1 MLTGGR
7 VGWFGRARETVAGF
21 FNPGIAGW
29 LFILFFFVLYF
40 ILSLIPLRI
49 GKLFVEPILWL
60 YEPRDYSVGLSLTGS
75 VIPAIVAIAL
85 AWLLHKRRHRAIPTI
100 MANKWFWAFV
110 IIYVVIITALP
121 IISPI
126 ATAVILRLN
135 LAALILAVPLIIIA
149 VFDLARDVNEGGYW
163 VAAEAYIALFISLI
177 LSDSITALMAGI
189 ATETMHLFTKASLVI
204 GGYGIMDGLVL
215 IPTEPAIAVLITIAM
230 IRRLRSA

>member
-1 MLTGGR
+1 
-7 VGWFGRARETVAGF
+7 
-21 FNPGIAGW
+21 
-29 LFILFFFVLYF
+29 
-40 ILSLIPLRI
+40 
-49 GKLFVEPILWL
+49 
-60 YEPRDYSVGLSLTGS
+60 
-75 VIPAIVAIAL
+75 
-85 AWLLHKRRHRAIPTI
+85 

-135 LAALILAVPLIIIA
+135 LAALILAAPLIIIA
-149 VFDLARDVNEGGYW
+149 IFDLARDVNEGGYW
-163 VAAEAYIALFISLI
+163 VTAEAYIALFISLI

-215 IPTEPAIAVLITIAM
+215 IPTEAAIAVLITIAM